1 MREIKFRAFDNDPET
16 MQMIYSD
23 KSHGGD
29 YWFTADDGAVQ
40 CLINCCYCDSFGD
53 EHDDWKPLDNIMQ
66 YTGLKDKNGKEI
78 YEGDIVKYNYNNQVY
93 QDVYAEVEYIIA
105 GFRLNADY
113 ISRHLSRHLRIADT
127 DYYEVVGNI
136 YENPELLT
144 V

>member
-1 MREIKFRAFDNDPET
+1 MREIKFRVWDKELKQMAYATTELFDNALSFWVMMHLDDDEPE
-16 MQMIYSD
+16 
-23 KSHGGD
+23 
-29 YWFTADDGAVQ
+29 W
-40 CLINCCYCDSFGD
+40 
-53 EHDDWKPLDNIMQ
+53 MQ

-93 QDVYAEVEYIIA
+93 QDVYAKVEYSIA

-113 ISRHLSRHLRIADT
+113 ISRHLSRHIGIANT
-127 DYYEVVGNI
+127 DYYEVAGNI

>member
-1 MREIKFRAFDNDPET
+1 MREIKFRAWNKENKF
-16 MQMIYSD
+16 MIQ
-23 KSHGGD
+23 
-29 YWFTADDGAVQ
+29 ADELAFEEYLPLVELFQD
-40 CLINCCYCDSFGD
+40 CNLSF
-53 EHDDWKPLDNIMQ
+53 MQ

-113 ISRHLSRHLRIADT
+113 ISRHLSRHLRIANT

-144 V
+144 F

>member
-1 MREIKFRAFDNDPET
+1 MRSVIVLRRGIKFRAWHKVEKCMFEVFGFDVNHVYP
-16 MQMIYSD
+16 
-23 KSHGGD
+23 
-29 YWFTADDGAVQ
+29 FTTSGIVIPPVIDDVEM
-40 CLINCCYCDSFGD
+40 L
-53 EHDDWKPLDNIMQ
+53 Q

-93 QDVYAEVEYIIA
+93 QDVYAEVEYSIA

-113 ISRHLSRHLRIADT
+113 ISRHLSRHIGIANT